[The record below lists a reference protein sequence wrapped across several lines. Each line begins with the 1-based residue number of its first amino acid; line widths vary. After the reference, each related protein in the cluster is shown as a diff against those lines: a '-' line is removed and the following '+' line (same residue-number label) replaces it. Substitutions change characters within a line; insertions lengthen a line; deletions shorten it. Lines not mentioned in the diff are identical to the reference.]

1 MIDFKGAREWNG
13 KETFVHIEGLSQE
26 ALYRTLS
33 GKWYLELRSK
43 SEGLPGI
50 ALTWR
55 LIEEHEAQDWLERN
69 GHKVEPH
76 GDPEKR
82 GPSIRF

>member
-26 ALYRTLS
+26 ALYRTLR
-33 GKWYLELRSK
+33 GEWVWELRSK

-50 ALTWR
+50 GLAWR
-55 LIEEHEAQDWLERN
+55 LIEEHEAQDWLVSN

-76 GDPEKR
+76 AGDPEKQ
-82 GPSIRF
+82 GP

>member
-76 GDPEKR
+76 AGDPEKR
-82 GPSIRF
+82 GP